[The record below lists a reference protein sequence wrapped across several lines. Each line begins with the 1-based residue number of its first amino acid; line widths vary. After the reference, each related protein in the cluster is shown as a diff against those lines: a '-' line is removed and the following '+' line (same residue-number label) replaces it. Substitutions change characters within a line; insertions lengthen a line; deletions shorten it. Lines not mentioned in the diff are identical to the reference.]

1 MIRLRPAQAADR
13 FRLRRWLD
21 DPALLLWWGTKSS
34 VEAEIAVALESDN
47 HYLTIIEKDAQ
58 PVGLALAA
66 DAAMLG
72 TVEKP
77 ATVEPGTY
85 AIDVFVAPPETR
97 AADSTAAI
105 GLVAAEV
112 FATSFAIAC
121 CSMVSIK
128 SEPVARAY
136 EKAGF
141 TWREIWHDRYR
152 GPCWVMLL
160 PRPR

>member
-1 MIRLRPAQAADR
+1 MIRLRPAQGADR

-21 DPALLLWWGTKSS
+21 DPALPLWWGTSSS
-34 VEAEIAVALESDN
+34 VEAEIAMALEAHN
-47 HYLTIIEKDAQ
+47 PYLTIIEKDAQ
-58 PVGLALAA
+58 PVGIALAA

-72 TVEKP
+72 GVDRP
-77 ATVEPGTY
+77 ATVEAGTY
-85 AIDVFVAPPETR
+85 AIDVFVALPETR

-105 GLVAAEV
+105 ALAAAEV

-121 CSMVSIK
+121 CSLVSIK

-136 EKAGF
+136 ERAGF